1 MRPVF
6 WYILIVA
13 AVAVIA
19 MFFVSQ
25 HSGHMQIGYELTRLR
40 QERQTLRER
49 RRKLDFDIDRA
60 ASHEALAETARR
72 LGLALEPP
80 TPSGEPD

>member
-13 AVAVIA
+13 AVAIIA

-25 HSGHMQIGYELTRLR
+25 HSKHMQIGYELTRLW
-40 QERQTLRER
+40 QERETLRELG
-49 RRKLDFDIDRA
+49 RKLDFDIDRA
-60 ASHEALAETARR
+60 AGREALAGAARR

-80 TPSGEPD
+80 TPSGGPD

>member
-6 WYILIVA
+6 WYITIVA

-25 HSGHMQIGYELTRLR
+25 HSKHMQIGYKLTHLR
-40 QERQTLRER
+40 QERQTLRKR
-49 RRKLDFDIDRA
+49 GRKLDFDIDRA
-60 ASHEALAETARR
+60 ANREALAETARR
-72 LGLALEPP
+72 LGLELEPP
-80 TPSGEPD
+80 SPSGERD

>member
-1 MRPVF
+1 
-6 WYILIVA
+6 
-13 AVAVIA
+13 

-25 HSGHMQIGYELTRLR
+25 HSKNMQIGYELTRLR
-40 QERQTLRER
+40 QERRTLRELGR
-49 RRKLDFDIDRA
+49 NLDFDIDRA
-60 ASHEALAETARR
+60 GSREALAETARR